1 MGLFK
6 DPTNC
11 KRHPNT
17 LKDMAQIPVTWNG
30 SDSLGKPLLWSSGIT
45 WNGVVP
51 PPKSTRMS
59 HLRVLLGFTTA
70 SDASV
75 LERAQAV
82 HDHLY
87 TSPLWAVPP
96 NPVIPVT
103 AVVLDTAM
111 SAFSTA
117 MAAADLGGPADTADK
132 NGKRDVLVTLLRQ
145 LASYVQANHDNDLA
159 KLLASGF
166 EAVSTNHAS
175 TPLVQPTIK
184 DIINGMSGQLIL
196 RVSRVVN
203 AKAYEVRYALIG
215 ADGAPG
221 PWLPGGLHTSSR
233 ALPIGGLTPGSNYQ
247 FQVRAVGGSTGY
259 SDWSNPVSHRS
270 L

>member
-1 MGLFK
+1 
-6 DPTNC
+6 
-11 KRHPNT
+11 
-17 LKDMAQIPVTWNG
+17 MAQIPVTWNG
-30 SDSLGKPLLWSSGIT
+30 SDGLGRPLLWSSGIT
-45 WNGVVP
+45 WNGFVSP
-51 PPKSTRMS
+51 AKPTRMI

-70 SDASV
+70 SNASV

-82 HDHLY
+82 HDSLY

-111 SAFSTA
+111 NVFSIS
-117 MAAADLGGPADTADK
+117 MAAADLGGPADTADR
-132 NGKRDVLVTLLRQ
+132 NSKREELITLLRQ

-166 EAVSTNHAS
+166 EAVSTNRAS

-184 DIINGMSGQLIL
+184 DIINGMSCQLIL

-215 ADGAPG
+215 PDGAPG
-221 PWLPGGLHTSSR
+221 PWQSGGLHTSSR